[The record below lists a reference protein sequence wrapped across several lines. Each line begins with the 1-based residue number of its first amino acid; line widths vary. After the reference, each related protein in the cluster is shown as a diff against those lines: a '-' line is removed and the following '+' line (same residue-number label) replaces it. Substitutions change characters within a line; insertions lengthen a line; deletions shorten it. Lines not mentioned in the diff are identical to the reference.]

1 MAACS
6 KVVIVKLAP
15 HEYRH
20 LVQLATLQGHSLSDT
35 VREYLR
41 LPPESE
47 VQSIRLP
54 ADRHLR
60 VVDGGR

>member
-1 MAACS
+1 MSSCS

-20 LVQLATLQGHSLSDT
+20 LVQLATMHGHSLSDT

-47 VQSIRLP
+47 VQAIQLH